1 MNFFTQIRESV
12 IDFKFYRSIRNNKF
26 SRSFLYLLLLFL
38 IIYFINGIRT
48 FIVTRIVI
56 DKIGVNFIENVPE
69 FRLENGELSFEGNM
83 PYYISNSTNE
93 IFVIDTTGSV
103 KESVLKDVRTGMLI
117 TRNNIYIKTNEIETR
132 TFSLTEL
139 KGIILTKS
147 DILEFLP
154 KLSWI
159 MLIFIVFGF
168 IFALGW
174 KLLNAVILALLGLIV
189 NSVLKGRLKFNNML
203 NISIYVLT
211 LPMLIQLA
219 VNLYGYPL
227 PGFGLIY
234 WGISILYA
242 ALAVKSCRD
251 EENESDLA
259 NDTEQL

>member
-1 MNFFTQIRESV
+1 
-12 IDFKFYRSIRNNKF
+12 
-26 SRSFLYLLLLFL
+26 
-38 IIYFINGIRT
+38 
-48 FIVTRIVI
+48 
-56 DKIGVNFIENVPE
+56 
-69 FRLENGELSFEGNM
+69 
-83 PYYISNSTNE
+83 
-93 IFVIDTTGSV
+93 
-103 KESVLKDVRTGMLI
+103 MLI